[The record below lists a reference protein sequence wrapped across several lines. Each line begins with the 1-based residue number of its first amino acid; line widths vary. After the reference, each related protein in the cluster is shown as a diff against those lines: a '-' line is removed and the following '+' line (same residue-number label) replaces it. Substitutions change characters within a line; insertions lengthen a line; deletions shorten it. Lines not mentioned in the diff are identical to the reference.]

1 MAGIKV
7 FGHAASVSTRRVL
20 LTLHEKNLDFELVH
34 VDLKDGEHKKEPF
47 LSLNPF
53 ESRAIT
59 QYIAHRYEGQ
69 GTNLLQPDSKN
80 LAHYATMA
88 IGMEVEAHQ
97 FDPVVSKLAWE
108 HVFKLIYGL
117 TTDQA
122 VVAEEE
128 AKLAKVLD
136 VYEARLKEFKYLA
149 GDTFTLT
156 DLHHI
161 PAIQYLLD
169 TPTKKLFTERPR
181 VNEWV
186 AEITK
191 RPASQ
196 KILQ

>member
-1 MAGIKV
+1 MICFFCV
-7 FGHAASVSTRRVL
+7 
-20 LTLHEKNLDFELVH
+20 
-34 VDLKDGEHKKEPF
+34 
-47 LSLNPF
+47 

-69 GTNLLQPDSKN
+69 GTNLLPADSKN
-80 LAHYATMA
+80 IAHYAIMA
-88 IGMEVEAHQ
+88 IGMQVEAHQ
-97 FDPVVSKLAWE
+97 FEPVAAKLVSE
-108 HVFKLIYGL
+108 QVFKLKKGL

-149 GDTFTLT
+149 GETFTLT

-161 PAIQYLLD
+161 PVIQYLLG
-169 TPTKKLFTERPR
+169 TSTKKLFDERPH
-181 VNEWV
+181 VSEWV
-186 AEITK
+186 AEITN